1 MDDDFTRM
9 WLETN
14 EPEKHL
20 ELLQEEQQH
29 TPKQLIRDGHA
40 RYRILAEIMLTYYFV
55 KHGTSA
61 EMLETTDTQLHT
73 DLQLGNE

>member
-14 EPEKHL
+14 EPEKN
-20 ELLQEEQQH
+20 QEKEEEQH
-29 TPKQLIRDGHA
+29 TPQQLIRDGHA
-40 RYRILAEIMLTYYFV
+40 RYRLLGEIMITYYFV

-61 EMLETTDTQLHT
+61 AILEVTDTQTFT